1 MEKKIAIL
9 SELIE
14 QCSEANKLVISNAI
28 AMENGDIVLA
38 QKHLKEASNLLAT
51 MIKDTFQEVKQMV
64 SEDTSS
70 EETYD
75 FSTLDIA
82 KILSKVCFHSASLI
96 NCYIGS
102 LGGTVTSNTEMKLIK
117 CINSATA
124 LAKALL
130 LN

>member
-14 QCSEANKLVISNAI
+14 QSSEANKLVISNAI
-28 AMENGDIVLA
+28 AMENGDIALA

-51 MIKDTFQEVKQMV
+51 MIKDTFLETKQMV

-82 KILSKVCFHSASLI
+82 KILCKICFHSASLI

-102 LGGTVTSNTEMKLIK
+102 LGGTVTANTEMKLIK